1 MYYELF
7 IKLTK
12 DKKKKP
18 LGTRLVHAVPLFKN
32 IYSPNYFLNY
42 FYSCVCHIYAGA
54 YGGQMRTS
62 DLRDLVSCE
71 SLDTDA
77 EN

>member
-1 MYYELF
+1 MLY
-7 IKLTK
+7 
-12 DKKKKP
+12 
-18 LGTRLVHAVPLFKN
+18 LFKN

-77 EN
+77 GNRTQVLWEGRKHL